1 MFTPEKMLHVNIL
14 SLSEEIPDLTRTLVR
29 EGYLHIIDLR
39 KSFTDSPESFSIK
52 EDTCSDEDCKRI
64 SNKAASLLKQMNL
77 PVRTLDDEQMKDIL
91 DLDTAELIENS
102 SREMEDIQG
111 ELNRILLE
119 RKNLEKNIS
128 ELDFISEEMHLLN
141 KNGLSFQDIA
151 EIEHLFVAYGIID
164 TSSFFTLKEDLRG
177 HLYEMISRSLR
188 IRGTTILLIGDKD
201 DETHFEDSLAK
212 AHFVHH
218 KIPERFQTSF
228 EDGLDLVEMELWQ
241 LRDNLAEL
249 TRRFRTLKKE
259 WAKKLNWTRIALNIH
274 AMLLSSMENFG
285 KAGQTRIISGFI
297 PESRHD
303 ELVRCL
309 ETDLPRQHNVEIE
322 PAENIKKPVVP
333 TKLKNIS
340 IFRPFELLTKIYGLP
355 GYNDVDPTPFLA
367 ISFMVMFG
375 MMFGDVGH
383 GSVLSLFGLAMAM
396 VPFPFLAPFRDLGK
410 ILFLAG
416 LASVGFGFLYGSVFG
431 IEDDA
436 VLQPLWM
443 RPAHGENLVIF
454 LGAAFVLGALIIS
467 LGIVLN
473 IIQSLNHKNK
483 AEAYTGEWSVASL
496 IFYWM
501 LLLTL
506 IFWTLKKNLPI
517 PLFVLVAVLLL
528 PILIIVAG
536 QLYIKKEDADPAKI
550 FFEPVEIIMN
560 LFTNSLSFLRIA
572 AFGLAHAALSMTT
585 FIIAEMVPGSTDD
598 LITVPLEHLLII
610 MLEGMIVTIQCMRL
624 IYYEFFSK
632 FFKGGGVEYSPLCIS
647 KK

>member
-39 KSFTDSPESFSIK
+39 KTVTDSLIPFSIDD
-52 EDTCSDEDCKRI
+52 DTSSDKDCKRL
-64 SNKAASLLKQMNL
+64 SNQATALLKQMNL
-77 PVRTLDDEQMKDIL
+77 PVRTLDHKQMQDIL
-91 DLDTAELIENS
+91 DLNTEELIENTS
-102 SREMEDIQG
+102 QELADIQR

-119 RKNLEKNIS
+119 RKELENEIS

-141 KNGLSFQDIA
+141 TNGLSFQDIT
-151 EIEHLFVAYGIID
+151 EIEHLYVAYGIID
-164 TSSFFTLKEDLRG
+164 TSSFFTLKEDLKG
-177 HLYEMISRSLR
+177 HLYEMISRSLKM
-188 IRGTTILLIGDKD
+188 RGTTILLIGDKQD
-201 DETHFEDSLAK
+201 AIHFEDMLAK

-249 TRRFRTLKKE
+249 IRRFRSLKKE
-259 WAKKLNWTRIALNIH
+259 WCKKLNWTKTALNIH
-274 AMLLSSMENFG
+274 AMLLTSMENFG
-285 KAGQTRIISGFI
+285 KAGQTRIIAGFI
-297 PESRHD
+297 PESKHD
-303 ELVRCL
+303 ELIRCL
-309 ETDLPRQHNVEIE
+309 ETELPEQHNVEIE
-322 PAENIKKPVVP
+322 PAENMERPKVP
-333 TKLKNIS
+333 TKLKNFS
-340 IFRPFELLTKIYGLP
+340 IFRPFELLTRIYGLP
-355 GYNDVDPTPFLA
+355 GYNDIDPTPFLA
-367 ISFMVMFG
+367 LSFMVMFG

-383 GSVLSLFGLAMAM
+383 GSVLSLFGLCMAIL
-396 VPFPFLAPFRDLGK
+396 PYKLLAPFRDLGK
-410 ILFLAG
+410 ILVLAG
-416 LASVGFGFLYGSVFG
+416 LSSVGFGFLYGSVFG

-436 VLQPLWM
+436 VLQPLWL
-443 RPAHGENLVIF
+443 RPAHGDNLVVF

-473 IIQSLNHKNK
+473 IIQALNHKNK

-506 IFWTLKKNLPI
+506 VFWTLKKNLPV
-517 PLFVLVAVLLL
+517 PLFIVVAVLLL

-536 QLYIKKEDADPAKI
+536 QLYLNKGDTDPAKI
-550 FFEPVEIIMN
+550 FFSPVEIIMN

-585 FIIAEMVPGSTDD
+585 FIIAEMVPGSGDD
-598 LITVPLEHLLII
+598 LITLPLEHLLII

-632 FFKGGGVEYSPLCIS
+632 FFKGGGIEYSPLCIS
-647 KK
+647 KE